1 MIRHSLLWPTISL
14 AAALGAFFSVR
25 GALPGPPPPVTL
37 SHQDAGKSGG
47 APQPATPAGEED
59 PLLWRIRF
67 LEALEKADPA
77 SLREM
82 FQSETTPRRE
92 KRAVA
97 QRWAETDAEG
107 LFDFLKGLSRT
118 AWDQDGEQF
127 EAVRGIL
134 FRTWALRNA
143 DAALTA
149 AGSLSNRPQFRAAR
163 WEVVQTLFTSDP
175 VKAFESAAKLQMMPG
190 GDRLVDSVWKKDP
203 AAFLKAAGNAPAGA
217 FKNPEIHD
225 AVDNAFGELVKQ
237 NPGAA
242 AEWLKTRP
250 PEQQGKLWERMAC
263 RFAEVDPAGAQAW
276 FKETPPSA
284 QREKAGA
291 EMIKALAKKDPDAA
305 LEWLQD
311 NLEGGRTAGF
321 FHLAGAMAEKGV
333 DFAKQL
339 LEAMPAGAPRD
350 LVVTAIAQNWAKKE
364 FKPAMAWVL
373 SLPADDP
380 GRAGTIAQLG
390 YQWTRN
396 DLPGAAAFFRDQ
408 ASEMERG
415 YLEPNLIQ
423 AFSAKDLAGGLAWA
437 DSLSPPV
444 KNQAYSRF
452 YEVALQ
458 ENKIPEVIAAVE
470 KLPAAQQEAVAGM
483 IAGSVMGSRYN
494 DPVEDA
500 RLVNSLKQIPQHL
513 RQSARAAIEKNGFV
527 NGFVNPSRKEA
538 ALEALK

>member
-1 MIRHSLLWPTISL
+1 
-14 AAALGAFFSVR
+14 
-25 GALPGPPPPVTL
+25 
-37 SHQDAGKSGG
+37 
-47 APQPATPAGEED
+47 
-59 PLLWRIRF
+59 
-67 LEALEKADPA
+67 
-77 SLREM
+77 
-82 FQSETTPRRE
+82 
-92 KRAVA
+92 
-97 QRWAETDAEG
+97 
-107 LFDFLKGLSRT
+107 
-118 AWDQDGEQF
+118 
-127 EAVRGIL
+127 
-134 FRTWALRNA
+134 
-143 DAALTA
+143 
-149 AGSLSNRPQFRAAR
+149 
-163 WEVVQTLFTSDP
+163 
-175 VKAFESAAKLQMMPG
+175 
-190 GDRLVDSVWKKDP
+190 
-203 AAFLKAAGNAPAGA
+203 
-217 FKNPEIHD
+217 
-225 AVDNAFGELVKQ
+225 
-237 NPGAA
+237 
-242 AEWLKTRP
+242 
-250 PEQQGKLWERMAC
+250 
-263 RFAEVDPAGAQAW
+263 
-276 FKETPPSA
+276 
-284 QREKAGA
+284 
-291 EMIKALAKKDPDAA
+291 MIKALAKKDPDAA

-483 IAGSVMGSRYN
+483 IAGSVMDSRYN